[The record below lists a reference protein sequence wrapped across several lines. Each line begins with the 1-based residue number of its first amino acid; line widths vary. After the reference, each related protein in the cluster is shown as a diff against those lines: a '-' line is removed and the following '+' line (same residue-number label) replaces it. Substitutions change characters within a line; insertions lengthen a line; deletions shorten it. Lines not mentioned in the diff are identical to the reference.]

1 MSNLHYTIVKLK
13 YKVQLKMLA
22 CLGKGL
28 EAGVLCA
35 CVEFRLSHESIPV
48 LWRCSCCTVDLSRS
62 QSQWI
67 SILHY
72 GHSRYPLQHGDV
84 SSLHCSKNF
93 VSPRLSFAFIKP
105 PLFCS
110 SHSFI
115 TISSNLQQCNCHS
128 SPLSPPQGPIPLV

>member
-1 MSNLHYTIVKLK
+1 
-13 YKVQLKMLA
+13 MLV

-48 LWRCSCCTVDLSRS
+48 LSRCSCCTVDLSHS

-67 SILHY
+67 SVLHY
-72 GHSRYPLQHGDV
+72 GHSRYPLNQHGAV

-105 PLFCS
+105 PYS
-110 SHSFI
+110 VHPI
-115 TISSNLQQCNCHS
+115 
-128 SPLSPPQGPIPLV
+128 PLSPFPAIFSSVIAIPVHYRRLKDPFL